1 VSSSI
6 ERPGRFGGYGGYGRR
21 NRSARV
27 RRGPFIIAGATA
39 IVLTGLAGCG
49 NATSSANASSG
60 RAPAADAPQ
69 RNSLGE
75 AQRWCGDEEWLVAS
89 AGLYVSAYGRTRHPI
104 EPGRIDADLT
114 SGGALWR
121 GYRRLSG
128 GKSTSA
134 NLTVRELREF
144 LVTIADADAAGTD
157 PVRYARHIVATC
169 DS

>member
-27 RRGPFIIAGATA
+27 RRRPFIIAGATA

-157 PVRYARHIVATC
+157 PMRYARHIVATC